1 MEKKIKRTETVWII
15 NGFFVQ
21 PKEKKNVFMAN
32 RSNEP
37 RDLEIFIE
45 KKNYFVLSLPFS
57 LFFKGV
63 FLTKS
68 SNDAAKTDNFKN
80 K

>member
-1 MEKKIKRTETVWII
+1 
-15 NGFFVQ
+15 
-21 PKEKKNVFMAN
+21 MAN

-63 FLTKS
+63 FLIKS

>member
-1 MEKKIKRTETVWII
+1 
-15 NGFFVQ
+15 
-21 PKEKKNVFMAN
+21 MAN

-45 KKNYFVLSLPFS
+45 KKNYFVQSLPFS

-68 SNDAAKTDNFKN
+68 SNDAEKTDNFKN

>member
-21 PKEKKNVFMAN
+21 PKEKKMFSWQTGRTN
-32 RSNEP
+32 RVIWKY
-37 RDLEIFIE
+37 LL

>member
-1 MEKKIKRTETVWII
+1 
-15 NGFFVQ
+15 
-21 PKEKKNVFMAN
+21 MAN

-57 LFFKGV
+57 LFFKDV
-63 FLTKS
+63 FLIKS
-68 SNDAAKTDNFKN
+68 SNDAAKTVITLKISEEKVVFLV
-80 K
+80 

>member
-45 KKNYFVLSLPFS
+45 KKLFCTIITILFVF
-57 LFFKGV
+57 
-63 FLTKS
+63 
-68 SNDAAKTDNFKN
+68 
-80 K
+80 